1 MKNSERIDK
10 MTLTE
15 KARLMSGASIWQT
28 VALPAL
34 DIPALFLSDGPTGLR
49 KQNGSGD
56 HLGLNASIPSTCYPT
71 AATIANSWDLELA
84 ETLGKYLGDEA
95 LEQEIDVILGPGLNT
110 KRSPLCGRNF
120 EYFSEDPYLS
130 GKMAAAYIKGIQAN
144 GVAACP
150 KHFAANSQELR
161 RMANN
166 SVVDERALREI
177 YLTGFEI
184 AVKEAK
190 PKSIMTAYN
199 RINGIYANEH
209 HYLLREILKD
219 EWGFDGFVVSDWG
232 GSNDHVE
239 GVKNGSH
246 LEMPG
251 TGNAGAL
258 EIVEAVESGILA
270 ETILDE
276 RIDELLSVT
285 LDIHEQKQ
293 TQHVKTTSEQ
303 RNAFA
308 QKAAAQSIVLLKNNH
323 ETLPLKEL
331 EKVAIIGDF
340 AKVSRYQGAG
350 SSLVNPTKVDTIV
363 NAVQEYDLE
372 IAGFAQGYDRKNKM
386 DNGLVM
392 EATAVAMKSD
402 VILLFMGLTEISEV
416 EGLDREHMKL
426 PKNQEVLLH
435 ELAKLNKKLVVVLS
449 GGSAIEMPWLE
460 KVDAVIHC
468 YLGGQ
473 AGAHGALDVLT
484 GKVNPSGKLNESYPI
499 SYSDTPAAYYYPGK
513 EYDAEYRESIFVG
526 YRYYDKVKKS
536 VLFPFG
542 FGLSYTNF
550 SCTDFVVT
558 EQGISCSVENNGKL
572 DGAEVL
578 QLYIGKKDSAIFRPT
593 KELKGFK
600 KIFLKKGERA
610 TVTIPFDAY
619 TFRCFNPES
628 NQWEIEAG
636 EYLISVG
643 TSSQDITFETTIMRQ
658 GVTLQPFYDKA
669 KLAPY
674 FSGEVNR
681 LSKADFEILY
691 QHEITGSMW
700 NREKDLGMND
710 TLSQMFYAKSRLARG
725 IYRVLTRIKD
735 KSVEKGEPNLNIL
748 FNYNMPF
755 RAMAKMTGGN
765 ISQSM
770 VKAILL
776 IVNGHFFKG
785 TNRLLKDFFLN
796 NKVKKRQDLSK
807 LERNLEGGKR
817 K

>member
-1 MKNSERIDK
+1 MRNSQRIEK
-10 MTLTE
+10 MTVTE
-15 KARLMSGASIWQT
+15 KAQLMSGASIWKT
-28 VALPAL
+28 VALPKL

-49 KQNGSGD
+49 KQSGSGD
-56 HLGLNASIPSTCYPT
+56 HLGLNASVPSTCYPT
-71 AATIANSWDLELA
+71 AATIANSWDLDLA
-84 ETLGKYLGDEA
+84 ETIGKFLGDEA

-130 GKMAAAYIKGIQAN
+130 GKMAAAYIKGIQEN
-144 GVAACP
+144 GVSACP

-199 RINGIYANEH
+199 RLNGVYANES
-209 HYLLREILKD
+209 HYLLREVLRD

-258 EIVEAVESGILA
+258 EIVEAVESGVLD

-276 RIDELLSVT
+276 RVDELVT
-285 LDIHEQKQ
+285 AILDIHNQKQ
-293 TQHVKTTSEQ
+293 SKQVKTTAKQ

-308 QKAAAQSIVLLKNNH
+308 RKAAAQSIVLLKNNQ
-323 ETLPLKEL
+323 ETLPLKQL

-340 AKVSRYQGAG
+340 ANASRYQGAG
-350 SSLVNPTKVDTIV
+350 SSLVNPTEVDTIIE
-363 NAVQEYDLE
+363 AVQEYDLE
-372 IAGFAQGYDRKNKM
+372 MTGFARGYDRKNKM
-386 DNGLVM
+386 DNTLVT
-392 EATAVAMKSD
+392 EASTVASKSD
-402 VILLFMGLTEISEV
+402 IILLFMGLTEISEV

-426 PKNQEVLLH
+426 PQNQEVLLH
-435 ELAKLNKKLVVVLS
+435 ELAKLNKKIVVVLS

-484 GKVNPSGKLNESYPI
+484 GKVNPSGKLNETYPI

-526 YRYYDKVKKS
+526 YRYYDTVQKD

-542 FGLSYTNF
+542 YGLSYTNF
-550 SCTDFVVT
+550 SCTNFVVT
-558 EQGISCSVENNGKL
+558 EQGVSCSIENIGKM

-578 QLYIGKKDSAIFRPT
+578 QLYVGKKNSAIFRPT

-600 KIFLKKGERA
+600 KILLKQGEQK
-610 TVTIPFDAY
+610 TITIPFDPY
-619 TFRCFNPES
+619 TFRFFNPET
-628 NQWEIEAG
+628 NHWEIEAG
-636 EYLISVG
+636 DYLISIG
-643 TSSQDITFETTIMRQ
+643 TSSQDIKCETHFIQ
-658 GVTLQPFYDKA
+658 KGVTVKKIYDQEKV
-669 KLAPY
+669 APY

-681 LSKADFEILY
+681 LSKADFEVLY
-691 QHEITGSMW
+691 RQQITGSSW
-700 NREKDLGMND
+700 NQEKELGMND
-710 TLSQMFYAKSRLARG
+710 TLSQMFYAKSLLARS
-725 IYRVLTRIKD
+725 IYKILTRMKD
-735 KSVEKGEPNLNIL
+735 KSIAKGEPNLNIL

-755 RAMAKMTGGN
+755 RAIAKMTGGN
-765 ISQSM
+765 VSQSM

-785 TNRLLKDFFLN
+785 TNQLLKGFFFN
-796 NKVKKRQDLSK
+796 NKVKKTKDLTT
-807 LERNLEGGKR
+807 LERNKTGEKR
-817 K
+817 

>member
-1 MKNSERIDK
+1 MKNRELIDN

-15 KARLMSGASIWQT
+15 KARIMSGASIWKT
-28 VALPAL
+28 VAFPNL

-49 KQNGSGD
+49 KQSGSGD

-71 AATIANSWDLELA
+71 AATIANSWDLDLA
-84 ETLGKYLGDEA
+84 ETIGRYLGDEA
-95 LEQEIDVILGPGLNT
+95 LEQEIDVILGPGLNI

-130 GKMAAAYIKGIQAN
+130 GKMAAAYIKGIQKK
-144 GVAACP
+144 GVSACP

-199 RINGIYANEH
+199 RLNGVYANESS
-209 HYLLREILKD
+209 YLLQKILKD
-219 EWGFDGFVVSDWG
+219 EWGFTGFVVSDWG

-258 EIVEAVESGILA
+258 EIVEAVESGLLA

-276 RIDELLSVT
+276 RVDELLTVI
-285 LDIHEQKQ
+285 LAIHDQKQ
-293 TQHVKTTSEQ
+293 AQYVETTAAQ
-303 RNAFA
+303 RNALA
-308 QKAAAQSIVLLKNNH
+308 RKAAAQSIVMLKNKQDL
-323 ETLPLKEL
+323 LPLNPL
-331 EKVAIIGDF
+331 EKVAIVGDF

-350 SSLVNPTKVDTIV
+350 SSLVNPIEVDTIV
-363 NAVQEYDLE
+363 EAAQEYELE
-372 IAGFAQGYDRKNKM
+372 IVGFVQGYDRKNKL
-386 DNGLVM
+386 NNELLT
-392 EATAVAMKSD
+392 EAVTMAAQAD
-402 VILLFMGLTEISEV
+402 TILLCMGLTEISEV
-416 EGLDREHMKL
+416 EGLDREHMRL
-426 PKNQEVLLH
+426 PKNQEVLLY
-435 ELAKLNKKLVVVLS
+435 ELAKLNKKIVVVLS
-449 GGSAIEMPWLE
+449 SGSAIEMPWIE

-473 AGAHGALDVLT
+473 ASAHGALDVLT

-499 SYSDTPAAYYYPGK
+499 SYSDTPAAHYYPGK
-513 EYDAEYRESIFVG
+513 EYNAEYRESIYVG
-526 YRYYDKVKKS
+526 YRYYDKVKKP

-542 FGLSYTNF
+542 YGLSYTTF
-550 SCTDFVVT
+550 AYTDFVVT
-558 EQGISCSVENNGKL
+558 EQGVSCTLENSGKIA
-572 DGAEVL
+572 GAEVL
-578 QLYIGKKDSAIFRPT
+578 QLYVGKKDSAVFRPT

-600 KIFLKKGERA
+600 KVFLKPGEKA
-610 TVTIPFDAY
+610 TITIPFDSY
-619 TFRCFNPES
+619 TFRFFNPES

-636 EYLISVG
+636 EYLIGIG
-643 TSSQDITFETTIMRQ
+643 TSSQDIKFETSCNQQ
-658 GVTLQPFYDKA
+658 GVTLQMIYDKE
-669 KLAPY
+669 KLASY

-681 LSKADFEILY
+681 LSKADFEALY
-691 QHEITGSMW
+691 QQKITGSTW
-700 NREKDLGMND
+700 DREKELGMND
-710 TLSQMFYAKSRLARG
+710 TLSQMFYAKSILARG
-725 IYRVLTRIKD
+725 VYRILTNLKN
-735 KSVEKGEPNLNIL
+735 KSIEKGEPNLNIL

-755 RAMAKMTGGN
+755 RAIAKMTGGN
-765 ISQSM
+765 IDKSM
-770 VKAILL
+770 VKAILMV
-776 IVNGHFFKG
+776 VNGHFFKG
-785 TNRLLKDFFLN
+785 TKQLWKGFFLN
-796 NKVKKRQDLSK
+796 KKIKKAQDLTKFERK
-807 LERNLEGGKR
+807 LEGERR